1 MGRARLSSSSVLAG
15 AGRESRRAGRESAA
29 RVAALRQNDYTE
41 YLRLAQHTKDA
52 RLRTL
57 LAKTDAIIEELGL
70 KARVHQGQ
78 TAPQGMTESMTAG

>member
-1 MGRARLSSSSVLAG
+1 MG

-70 KARVHQGQ
+70 KARHGVPYL
-78 TAPQGMTESMTAG
+78 AP